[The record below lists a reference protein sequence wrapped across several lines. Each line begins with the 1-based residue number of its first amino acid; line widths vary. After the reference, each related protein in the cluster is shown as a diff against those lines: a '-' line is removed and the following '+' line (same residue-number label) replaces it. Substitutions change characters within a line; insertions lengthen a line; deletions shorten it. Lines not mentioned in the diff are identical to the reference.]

1 MGDESTEVTSGVM
14 RTVRDILSDEDTE
27 MTMRMVW
34 TLRCI
39 LSDESES
46 SCSVTR
52 KISLTKKASYIFVT
66 FTSIALS
73 SECPQK
79 DGLGCQRLTEGRASP
94 DKVTTA
100 C

>member
-1 MGDESTEVTSGVM
+1 MVTSWMM
-14 RTVRDILSDEDTE
+14 RTVRGILSDENTE
-27 MTMRMVW
+27 MARRMVW

-46 SCSVTR
+46 SRSVTR
-52 KISLTKKASYIFVT
+52 KISLTNKASYIFVT

-79 DGLGCQRLTEGRASP
+79 DGQEA
-94 DKVTTA
+94 D
-100 C
+100 